1 MTLKKRL
8 IKEQR
13 VLLAIVIIVIV
24 AAVSAINPRFIQVKN
39 LITIFQ
45 QISVTGILTMA
56 MSMLLIGGGI
66 DLSIGNIMI
75 LSGVVMASVI
85 HSTGNTARRSRR
97 NGSGNAVR
105 SFKRSNYRQEQMYSA
120 HYYAGNQRDVLR
132 NGLNHFR
139 RQNYEL

>member
-13 VLLAIVIIVIV
+13 VLLAIVIVVIV

-66 DLSIGNIMI
+66 DL
-75 LSGVVMASVI
+75 LSEISWYCQVW
-85 HSTGNTARRSRR
+85 
-97 NGSGNAVR
+97 
-105 SFKRSNYRQEQMYSA
+105 
-120 HYYAGNQRDVLR
+120 
-132 NGLNHFR
+132 
-139 RQNYEL
+139 

>member
-13 VLLAIVIIVIV
+13 VLLAIVIVVIV
-24 AAVSAINPRFIQVKN
+24 AAVSAINPRFIQMKN

-66 DLSIGNIMI
+66 DLSIGNIMV
-75 LSGVVMASVI
+75 LSGV
-85 HSTGNTARRSRR
+85 
-97 NGSGNAVR
+97 
-105 SFKRSNYRQEQMYSA
+105 EW
-120 HYYAGNQRDVLR
+120 L
-132 NGLNHFR
+132 L
-139 RQNYEL
+139 